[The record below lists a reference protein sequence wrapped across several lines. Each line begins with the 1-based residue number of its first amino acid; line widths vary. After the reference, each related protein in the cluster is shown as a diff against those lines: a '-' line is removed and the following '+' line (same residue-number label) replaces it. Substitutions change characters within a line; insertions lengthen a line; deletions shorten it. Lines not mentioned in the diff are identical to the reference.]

1 MLVWD
6 SFKCDISDARKEQLK
21 QYNTVMS
28 VIPGGYTKFL
38 QLLDVCIN
46 KPFKIFFPKLYDN
59 WFQKGEFVY
68 MSNGKMKV
76 PSQLQQIQWV
86 VKALKKYLKKLS

>member
-6 SFKCDISDARKEQLK
+6 IFKCHIYGARKEQLK

-28 VIPGGYTKFL
+28 IISGSCTKFL

-46 KPFKIFFPKLYDN
+46 KPFKLYFCKLYDN

-68 MSNGKMKV
+68 TSNGKMKA
-76 PSQLQQIQWV
+76 PS
-86 VKALKKYLKKLS
+86 